1 MKVLFIEP
9 FYGGSHRLF
18 ADSVVAHS
26 AHDVTLLTLPAS
38 FWKWR
43 LRGGH
48 LSLAEKISGLGG
60 SFDRILTTD
69 MFSLAELKG
78 TLPSLA
84 PVPAIVYFHESQLSY
99 PVPKGEAPDVHFG
112 FTNISTALAA
122 DRLVFNSEFHR
133 REFLDGIGTFLRV
146 MPDHRPRGI
155 REKLSPKASVVFP
168 GVDCRELDRVR
179 PPRREAKPLTILW
192 NHRWEFDK
200 GPEVFFGALRN
211 LVAGGVDFRVH
222 LLGENFQVKPKP
234 FLESRDFLGERLA
247 TFGYLESR
255 EDYIAALRD
264 SDVVVSTALHEFYG
278 IAVMEAAYCGC
289 LPLLP
294 RRLAYPEFHGEE
306 FLYGEDAELESRLS
320 LLAAGGLPEGRWA
333 EEQREKIRRAHD
345 VRHSVA
351 RLDDIIEKP

>member
-1 MKVLFIEP
+1 M
-9 FYGGSHRLF
+9 
-18 ADSVVAHS
+18 
-26 AHDVTLLTLPAS
+26 
-38 FWKWR
+38 
-43 LRGGH
+43 
-48 LSLAEKISGLGG
+48 
-60 SFDRILTTD
+60 
-69 MFSLAELKG
+69 
-78 TLPSLA
+78 
-84 PVPAIVYFHESQLSY
+84 
-99 PVPKGEAPDVHFG
+99 PKGEAPDVHFG

-133 REFLDGIGTFLRV
+133 REFLDGTGTFLRV

-155 REKLSPKASVVFP
+155 RQKLSPKASVVFP
-168 GVDCRELDRVR
+168 GVDFREQRRDR

-234 FLESRDFLGERLA
+234 FLEARDFLAERLA
-247 TFGYLESR
+247 TFGYLEKR

-278 IAVMEAAYCGC
+278 SAVMEAAYCGC

-320 LLAAGGLPEGRWA
+320 RLAAEGLPEGRWA

-345 VRHSVA
+345 VPHCVA
-351 RLDDIIEKP
+351 LLDEIIENP